1 MNIAEQLLREY
12 VEEGFFGDVKDAI
25 VGKSPEEWAKTSKQM
40 AALLAMR
47 AQYPNNAELEK
58 RIGDLQFRLNQ
69 GEGEVM
75 DYNPKS
81 GQSFPKVPQAPKT
94 QESAELNHIKSLVTK
109 LSGK

>member
-1 MNIAEQLLREY
+1 
-12 VEEGFFGDVKDAI
+12 
-25 VGKSPEEWAKTSKQM
+25 M

-58 RIGDLQFRLNQ
+58 RISDLQFRLNQ

-75 DYNPKS
+75 DYDPKT
-81 GQSFPKVPQAPKT
+81 GQSFPKKPLPPKV

-109 LSGK
+109 LSGN

>member
-1 MNIAEQLLREY
+1 MNIAEQLLKKY

-58 RIGDLQFRLNQ
+58 RISDLQFRLND
-69 GEGEVM
+69 GSGEVM
-75 DYNPKS
+75 DYDPKT
-81 GQSFPKVPQAPKT
+81 GQSFPKKPLPPKV
-94 QESAELNHIKSLVTK
+94 QESTELNHIKSLVTK

>member
-25 VGKSPEEWAKTSKQM
+25 VGKSVEELAKTSKQM

-58 RIGDLQFRLNQ
+58 RISDLEFRLNK
-69 GEGEVM
+69 GDGEVM
-75 DYNPKS
+75 DYDPKT
-81 GQSFPKVPQAPKT
+81 GQTFPKKPLPPKT